1 MTDLN
6 DELVKWYEELQQF
19 SPDAHLLCPRTGDD
33 DNENYKTL
41 DDPESTISVE
51 EKEARIKEGRRKIE
65 ITYWNSLIF
74 GFDKQ
79 DAGKWNSSDDLPRHG
94 DIDRE
99 AQVIDPAV
107 EKRVVRK

>member
-1 MTDLN
+1 MPAKTDG
-6 DELVKWYEELQQF
+6 E
-19 SPDAHLLCPRTGDD
+19 
-33 DNENYKTL
+33 
-41 DDPESTISVE
+41 
-51 EKEARIKEGRRKIE
+51 
-65 ITYWNSLIF
+65 
-74 GFDKQ
+74 Q